1 MDKKRGLKVYF
12 IHSTKIDYNNL
23 IYLPV
28 LRSRELSNHRLIF
41 PQNEENKDKYYKDLI
56 DDADVLVVE
65 LTSPDIGFNM
75 ELKQAIITK
84 KPILALAQKSIGYDS
99 KYQKLL
105 KNVIGYSNEAEFR
118 YFVETF
124 VKNYETRINA
134 GKSDPTVVLGIL
146 N

>member
-1 MDKKRGLKVYF
+1 MKSNRGLKVYF

-28 LRSRELSNHRLIF
+28 LRSKELAKHRLIF
-41 PQNEENKDKYYKDLI
+41 SQNEENRNKYYKDLI
-56 DDADVLVVE
+56 NDADVLVVE

-75 ELKQAIITK
+75 ELKEAIVTK
-84 KPILALAQKSIGYDS
+84 KPILALAQKSIGYDA

-105 KNVIGYSNEAEFR
+105 KNVIGYSTEVEFR

-134 GKSDPTVVLGIL
+134 GKLDQTVVLGVL

>member
-1 MDKKRGLKVYF
+1 MKSNRGLKVYF

-28 LRSRELSNHRLIF
+28 LRSKELAHHRLLF
-41 PQNEENKDKYYKDLI
+41 AQNEENKDKYYKDLI
-56 DDADVLVVE
+56 ASADVLVVE

-75 ELKQAIITK
+75 ELKEAVATK

-105 KNVIGYSNEAEFR
+105 KNVIGYSNEVEFR

-134 GKSDPTVVLGIL
+134 GKTDPTVVLGVL